1 MKRQSEDRKD
11 AKIRMPGAMDRG
23 PVQFDSRAAKRAGDV
38 LTIATNEVVTAPPTT
53 TIISAVKIMTSYGFG
68 RLPIADA
75 GTRRLL
81 GFVTGVDVVDF
92 LGGGIRHNL
101 LKKKYEG
108 NILAAIN
115 ADIREI
121 MSPRL
126 ISIGEKAYRRGCPK
140 VDVREERRAVWPVVD
155 EEARIKALITEHD
168 FAKLV
173 AGVNTG
179 IKVEEFM
186 SPTVITANGQISIE
200 KTTRIM
206 VQQGG
211 FRKLP
216 VVQDSILIGM
226 VTASDIMR
234 YLGSGEAFEKVVTGD
249 IGEVMSQPIKTLV
262 RRDLV
267 STGKD
272 VDLGWAAEMMME
284 KGVGAL
290 PVMDKGSLQGIITKR
305 DFIRAF
311 AEEKRGIIP

>member
-1 MKRQSEDRKD
+1 MKRLSEDRKD

-23 PVQFDSRAAKRAGDV
+23 PVQFDSRVAKRTGDV
-38 LTIATNEVVTAPPTT
+38 LTIATADVVTAPPTT
-53 TIISAVKIMTSYGFG
+53 TIIGAIKIMTSYGFG
-68 RLPIADA
+68 RLPIADP

-81 GFVTGVDVVDF
+81 GFVTGVDIVDF

-121 MSPRL
+121 MSSQL
-126 ISIGEKAYRRGCPK
+126 ISIGEKSSVEDALKLMYEKNVGGL
-140 VDVREERRAVWPVVD
+140 PVVD
-155 EEARIKALITEHD
+155 EENRIKALVTEHD

-173 AGVNTG
+173 SGLNTG

-186 SPTVITANGQISIE
+186 SPNVITANGQISIE
-200 KTTRIM
+200 KTTKMM
-206 VQQGG
+206 VQHGG

-216 VVQDSILIGM
+216 VVQDSILVGM

-234 YLGSGEAFEKVVTGD
+234 YLGSGEAFGKVVTGD
-249 IGEVMSQPIKTLV
+249 IGEVMSQPIKNLV
-262 RRDLV
+262 RRNIVFTDKE
-267 STGKD
+267 T
-272 VDLGWAAEMMME
+272 DLGAAADKMME
-284 KGVGAL
+284 NGVGAL
-290 PVMDKGSLQGIITKR
+290 PVMEDGSLLGIITKR

-311 AEEKRGIIP
+311 AVEKRGIIT

>member
-115 ADIREI
+115 ADIREV

-126 ISIGEKAYRRGCPK
+126 ISIGEKASVEDALKLMYEKNVGGL
-140 VDVREERRAVWPVVD
+140 PVVD

>member
-1 MKRQSEDRKD
+1 
-11 AKIRMPGAMDRG
+11 MDRG

-38 LTIATNEVVTAPPTT
+38 LTIATADVVTAPPTT
-53 TIISAVKIMTSYGFG
+53 TIIGAVKIMTSYGFG
-68 RLPIADA
+68 RLPIADP

-126 ISIGEKAYRRGCPK
+126 ISITEKSSVEDALKLMYEKSVGGL
-140 VDVREERRAVWPVVD
+140 PVVD
-155 EEARIKALITEHD
+155 EDNRIKALVTEHD

-186 SPTVITANGQISIE
+186 SPNVITANGSISIE
-200 KTTRIM
+200 KTTRMM

-234 YLGSGEAFEKVVTGD
+234 YLGTGEAFGKVVTGD
-249 IGEVMSQPIKTLV
+249 IRDVMSQQIKILV

-267 STGKD
+267 STTKEA
-272 VDLGWAAEMMME
+272 DLGTAAETMMD

-290 PVMDKGSLQGIITKR
+290 PVMDDGSLVGIITKR

>member
-1 MKRQSEDRKD
+1 
-11 AKIRMPGAMDRG
+11 MDRG

-38 LTIATNEVVTAPPTT
+38 LTIATADVVTAPPTT
-53 TIISAVKIMTSYGFG
+53 TIIGAVKIMTSYGFG

-126 ISIGEKAYRRGCPK
+126 ISIGERSSVEDALKLMYEKNVGGL
-140 VDVREERRAVWPVVD
+140 PVVD
-155 EEARIKALITEHD
+155 EDNRIKALVTEHD

-186 SPTVITANGQISIE
+186 SPNVITANGQISIE
-200 KTTRIM
+200 KTTRMM

-234 YLGSGEAFEKVVTGD
+234 YLGTGEAFGKVVTGD
-249 IGEVMSQPIKTLV
+249 IRDVMSQPIKVLV

-267 STGKD
+267 STTKEA
-272 VDLGWAAEMMME
+272 DLGAAAETMMD

-290 PVMDKGSLQGIITKR
+290 PVMENGSLVGIITKR

>member
-1 MKRQSEDRKD
+1 
-11 AKIRMPGAMDRG
+11 MDRG

-38 LTIATNEVVTAPPTT
+38 LTIATADVVTAPPTT
-53 TIISAVKIMTSYGFG
+53 TIIGAIKIMTSYGFG

-92 LGGGIRHNL
+92 LGGGVRHNL

-126 ISIGEKAYRRGCPK
+126 ISIDEKASVEDALKLMYEKNVGGL
-140 VDVREERRAVWPVVD
+140 PVVD
-155 EEARIKALITEHD
+155 EGSRIKALITEHD

-179 IKVEEFM
+179 IKVEEVM
-186 SPTVITANGQISIE
+186 SPNVITANGQISIE
-200 KTTRIM
+200 KTTRMM

-234 YLGSGEAFEKVVTGD
+234 YLGTGEAFGKVVTGD
-249 IGEVMSQPIKTLV
+249 IREVMSQPIKILV
-262 RRDLV
+262 RKDLV
-267 STGKD
+267 STEKEADIGE
-272 VDLGWAAEMMME
+272 AADMMMK

-290 PVMDKGSLQGIITKR
+290 PVMENGSLVGIITKR
-305 DFIRAF
+305 DFIRSF
-311 AEEKRGIIP
+311 AEEKRGVIS

>member
-1 MKRQSEDRKD
+1 
-11 AKIRMPGAMDRG
+11 MDRG
-23 PVQFDSRAAKRAGDV
+23 PVQFDSRAAKRTGDV
-38 LTIATNEVVTAPPTT
+38 LTIATTDVVTAPPTT
-53 TIISAVKIMTSYGFG
+53 TIIGAIKIMTSYGFG

-75 GTRRLL
+75 GTRRLI

-121 MSPRL
+121 MSPAI
-126 ISIGEKAYRRGCPK
+126 ISIGEKAS
-140 VDVREERRAVWPVVD
+140 VEEALKLMYEKNVGGLPVVD
-155 EEARIKALITEHD
+155 EEAKIKALVTEHD

-173 AGVNTG
+173 AGLNTG
-179 IKVEEFM
+179 ISVEEFM
-186 SPTVITANGQISIE
+186 SPNVITANSQISIE
-200 KTTRIM
+200 KTTKMM

-216 VVQDSILIGM
+216 VVQDSIMMGM

-234 YLGSGEAFEKVVTGD
+234 YLGSGEAFGKVVTGD
-249 IGEVMSQPIKTLV
+249 IGDVMSQPIKTLV
-262 RRDLV
+262 RRDLI
-267 STGKD
+267 STDKEA
-272 VDLGWAAEMMME
+272 DLGAAAELMMV

-290 PVMDKGSLQGIITKR
+290 PVMDNGSLLGIITKR

>member
-1 MKRQSEDRKD
+1 
-11 AKIRMPGAMDRG
+11 MDRG

-38 LTIATNEVVTAPPTT
+38 LTIATADVVTAPPTT
-53 TIISAVKIMTSYGFG
+53 TIIGAVKIMTTYGFG

-126 ISIGEKAYRRGCPK
+126 ISIGEKSSVEDALKLMYEKNVGGL
-140 VDVREERRAVWPVVD
+140 PVVD
-155 EEARIKALITEHD
+155 EDNRIMALITEHD

-186 SPTVITANGQISIE
+186 SPNVITANGSISIE
-200 KTTRIM
+200 KTTRMM

-234 YLGSGEAFEKVVTGD
+234 YLGTGEAFGKVVTGD
-249 IGEVMSQPIKTLV
+249 IGDAMSQPIKTLV
-262 RRDLV
+262 RKDFV
-267 STGKD
+267 SIAKEA
-272 VDLGWAAEMMME
+272 DLGAAAETMMDN
-284 KGVGAL
+284 GVGAL
-290 PVMDKGSLQGIITKR
+290 PVMENGSLLGIITKR
-305 DFIRAF
+305 DFIRVF

>member
-1 MKRQSEDRKD
+1 MKRLSEDRKD

-23 PVQFDSRAAKRAGDV
+23 PVSFDSRVARRAGDV
-38 LTIATNEVVTAPPTT
+38 LTMATTEVVTAPPTT
-53 TIISAVKIMTSYGFG
+53 TIIGAVKIMTSYGFG

-126 ISIGEKAYRRGCPK
+126 ISIGEKASVEDALKLMYEKNVGGL
-140 VDVREERRAVWPVVD
+140 PVVD
-155 EEARIKALITEHD
+155 EETRIRALITEHD

-186 SPTVITANGQISIE
+186 SPTVITANGQMSIE
-200 KTTRIM
+200 KTTKMM

-234 YLGSGEAFEKVVTGD
+234 YLGSGEAFGKVVTGD
-249 IGEVMSQPIKTLV
+249 IGEVMSQPIKILV

-267 STGKD
+267 TTEKD
-272 VDLGWAAEMMME
+272 ADLGWAAETMME

-290 PVMDKGSLQGIITKR
+290 PVMDNGSLLGIITKR

>member
-1 MKRQSEDRKD
+1 MKRLSEDRKD
-11 AKIRMPGAMDRG
+11 SKIRMPGAMDRG
-23 PVQFDSRAAKRAGDV
+23 PVQFDSRAAKRTGDV
-38 LTIATNEVVTAPPTT
+38 LTIATTEVVTAPPTT

-81 GFVTGVDVVDF
+81 GVVTSVDVVDF

-126 ISIGEKAYRRGCPK
+126 LSIGEKSSVEDALKLMYEKNVGGL
-140 VDVREERRAVWPVVD
+140 PVVD
-155 EEARIKALITEHD
+155 EETRIKALITEHD
-168 FAKLV
+168 FAKLL

-186 SPTVITANGQISIE
+186 SPNVVTANGQMSIE
-200 KTTRIM
+200 KTTKMM

-234 YLGSGEAFEKVVTGD
+234 YLGSGEAFGKVVTGD
-249 IGEVMSQPIKTLV
+249 IGEVMSQHIKILV

-267 STGKD
+267 STEKEA
-272 VDLGWAAEMMME
+272 DLGGAAETMME
-284 KGVGAL
+284 KGIGAL
-290 PVMDKGSLQGIITKR
+290 PVMENGSLVGIITKR

>member
-1 MKRQSEDRKD
+1 
-11 AKIRMPGAMDRG
+11 MPGAIDRG
-23 PVQFDSRAAKRAGDV
+23 PVQFDSRAAKRTGDV
-38 LTIATNEVVTAPPTT
+38 LTIATSEVVTAPPTT
-53 TIISAVKIMTSYGFG
+53 TIIGAIKIMTSYGFG
-68 RLPIADA
+68 RLPIADP

-108 NILAAIN
+108 NILAAVN

-121 MSPRL
+121 MSPGL
-126 ISIGEKAYRRGCPK
+126 ISITEKSSVEDALKLMYEKNVGGL
-140 VDVREERRAVWPVVD
+140 PVVD
-155 EEARIKALITEHD
+155 EENRIKALITEHD

-186 SPTVITANGQISIE
+186 SPNVITANGQMSIE
-200 KTTRIM
+200 KTTRMM

-216 VVQDSILIGM
+216 VVQDSILMGM

-234 YLGSGEAFEKVVTGD
+234 YLGSGEAFGKVVTGD
-249 IGEVMSQPIKTLV
+249 IGEVMSQPIKILV

-267 STGKD
+267 STEKD
-272 VDLGWAAEMMME
+272 ADLGRAAETMME

-290 PVMDKGSLQGIITKR
+290 PVMENGSLLGIITKR

-311 AEEKRGIIP
+311 AEEKRGIIT

>member
-126 ISIGEKAYRRGCPK
+126 ISIGEKASVEDALKLMYEKNVGGL
-140 VDVREERRAVWPVVD
+140 PVVD

-272 VDLGWAAEMMME
+272 VDLGWAGEMMME

>member
-108 NILAAIN
+108 NILAASN

-126 ISIGEKAYRRGCPK
+126 ISIGEKASVEDALKLMYEKNVGGL
-140 VDVREERRAVWPVVD
+140 PVVD
-155 EEARIKALITEHD
+155 EEARIKALITEHY

>member
-1 MKRQSEDRKD
+1 
-11 AKIRMPGAMDRG
+11 MDRG
-23 PVQFDSRAAKRAGDV
+23 PVQFDSRAAKHAGDV
-38 LTIATNEVVTAPPTT
+38 LTIATTEVVTAPPTT
-53 TIISAVKIMTSYGFG
+53 TIIGAIKIMTSYGFG

-121 MSPRL
+121 MSPGL
-126 ISIGEKAYRRGCPK
+126 ISITEKSSVEDALKLMYEKNVGGL
-140 VDVREERRAVWPVVD
+140 PVVD
-155 EEARIKALITEHD
+155 EDNRIKALITEHD

-179 IKVEEFM
+179 IKVGEFM
-186 SPTVITANGQISIE
+186 SPNVITANGQMSIE
-200 KTTRIM
+200 KTTRMM

-216 VVQDSILIGM
+216 VVQDSILTGM

-234 YLGSGEAFEKVVTGD
+234 YLGSGEAFGKVVTGD
-249 IGEVMSQPIKTLV
+249 IGEVMSQPIKILV

-267 STGKD
+267 STEKEA
-272 VDLGWAAEMMME
+272 DLGEAAETMIE
-284 KGVGAL
+284 KGIGAL
-290 PVMDKGSLQGIITKR
+290 PVMENGSLVGIITKR

-311 AEEKRGIIP
+311 AEEKRGIIT

>member
-1 MKRQSEDRKD
+1 
-11 AKIRMPGAMDRG
+11 MDRG
-23 PVQFDSRAAKRAGDV
+23 PVQFDSRAAKRTGDV
-38 LTIATNEVVTAPPTT
+38 LTIATAEVVTAPPTT
-53 TIISAVKIMTSYGFG
+53 TIIGAIKIMTSYGFG

-121 MSPRL
+121 MSPSL
-126 ISIGEKAYRRGCPK
+126 ISIGEKASVEDALKLMYEQNVGGL
-140 VDVREERRAVWPVVD
+140 PVVD
-155 EEARIKALITEHD
+155 EETRIKALITEHD

-186 SPTVITANGQISIE
+186 SPNVITANGQMSIE
-200 KTTRIM
+200 KTTKMM

-234 YLGSGEAFEKVVTGD
+234 YLGSGEAFGKVVTGD
-249 IGEVMSQPIKTLV
+249 IGEVMSQQIKILV

-267 STGKD
+267 STDKD
-272 VDLGWAAEMMME
+272 TDLGSAAEMMME
-284 KGVGAL
+284 KGVGSL
-290 PVMDKGSLQGIITKR
+290 PVMDNGSLVGIITKR

>member
-1 MKRQSEDRKD
+1 MN
-11 AKIRMPGAMDRG
+11 RG
-23 PVQFDSRAAKRAGDV
+23 PVQFDSRAAKHAGDV
-38 LTIATNEVVTAPPTT
+38 LTIATTEVVTAPPTT
-53 TIISAVKIMTSYGFG
+53 TIIGAIKIMTSYGFG

-121 MSPRL
+121 MSSGL
-126 ISIGEKAYRRGCPK
+126 ISITEKSSVEDALKLMYEKNVGGL
-140 VDVREERRAVWPVVD
+140 PVVD
-155 EEARIKALITEHD
+155 EDNRIKALITEHD

-186 SPTVITANGQISIE
+186 SPNVITANGQMSIE
-200 KTTRIM
+200 KTTRMM

-216 VVQDSILIGM
+216 VVQDSILTGM

-234 YLGSGEAFEKVVTGD
+234 YLGSGEAFGKVVTGD
-249 IGEVMSQPIKTLV
+249 IGEVMSQPIKILV

-267 STGKD
+267 STEKEA
-272 VDLGWAAEMMME
+272 DLGGAAETMIE
-284 KGVGAL
+284 KGIGAL
-290 PVMDKGSLQGIITKR
+290 PVMENGSLVGIITKR

-311 AEEKRGIIP
+311 AEEKRGIIT

>member
-1 MKRQSEDRKD
+1 MKRLSEDRKD

-23 PVQFDSRAAKRAGDV
+23 PVSFDSRVARRAGDV
-38 LTIATNEVVTAPPTT
+38 LTMATTEVVTAPPTT
-53 TIISAVKIMTSYGFG
+53 TIIGAVKIMTSYGFG

-101 LKKKYEG
+101 LRKKYEG
-108 NILAAIN
+108 KILTAIN

-126 ISIGEKAYRRGCPK
+126 ISIGEKASVEDALKLMYEKNVGGL
-140 VDVREERRAVWPVVD
+140 PVVD
-155 EEARIKALITEHD
+155 EETRIRALITEHD

-186 SPTVITANGQISIE
+186 SPTVITANGQMSIE
-200 KTTRIM
+200 KTTKMM

-234 YLGSGEAFEKVVTGD
+234 YLGSGEAFGKVVTGD
-249 IGEVMSQPIKTLV
+249 IGEVMSQPIKILV

-267 STGKD
+267 TTEKD
-272 VDLGWAAEMMME
+272 ADLGWAAETMME

-290 PVMDKGSLQGIITKR
+290 PVMDNGSLLGIITKR

>member
-1 MKRQSEDRKD
+1 MKRPSEDRKD

-38 LTIATNEVVTAPPTT
+38 LTIATADVVTAPPTT
-53 TIISAVKIMTSYGFG
+53 TIISAIKIMTSYGFG

-126 ISIGEKAYRRGCPK
+126 ISITEKSSVEDALKLMYEKNVGGL
-140 VDVREERRAVWPVVD
+140 PVVD
-155 EEARIKALITEHD
+155 EDNRIKALVTEHD

-186 SPTVITANGQISIE
+186 SPNVITANGHMSIE
-200 KTTRIM
+200 KTTRMM

-234 YLGSGEAFEKVVTGD
+234 YLGSGEAFGKVVTGD
-249 IGEVMSQPIKTLV
+249 IGEVMSQPIKILV

-267 STGKD
+267 STEKD
-272 VDLGWAAEMMME
+272 ADLGEAAETMME

-290 PVMDKGSLQGIITKR
+290 PVMENGSLLGIITKR

>member
-1 MKRQSEDRKD
+1 
-11 AKIRMPGAMDRG
+11 MDRG
-23 PVQFDSRAAKRAGDV
+23 PVQFDSRAAKRTGDV
-38 LTIATNEVVTAPPTT
+38 LTIATSEVVTAPPTT
-53 TIISAVKIMTSYGFG
+53 TIIGAIKIMTSYGFG
-68 RLPIADA
+68 RLPIADP

-108 NILAAIN
+108 NILAAVN

-121 MSPRL
+121 MSPGL
-126 ISIGEKAYRRGCPK
+126 ISITEKSSVEDALKLMYEKNVGGL
-140 VDVREERRAVWPVVD
+140 PVVD
-155 EEARIKALITEHD
+155 EDNRIKALITEHD

-186 SPTVITANGQISIE
+186 SPNVITANGQMSIE
-200 KTTRIM
+200 KTTRMM

-216 VVQDSILIGM
+216 VVQDSILMGM

-234 YLGSGEAFEKVVTGD
+234 YLGSGEAFGKVVTGD
-249 IGEVMSQPIKTLV
+249 IGEVMSQPIKILV

-267 STGKD
+267 STEKD
-272 VDLGWAAEMMME
+272 ADLGRAAETMME

-290 PVMDKGSLQGIITKR
+290 PVMENGSLVGIITKR

>member
-1 MKRQSEDRKD
+1 
-11 AKIRMPGAMDRG
+11 MDRG
-23 PVQFDSRAAKRAGDV
+23 PVQFDSRAAKRTGDV
-38 LTIATNEVVTAPPTT
+38 LTIATSEVVTAPPTT
-53 TIISAVKIMTSYGFG
+53 TIIGAIKIMTSYGFG
-68 RLPIADA
+68 RLPIADP

-108 NILAAIN
+108 NILAAVN

-121 MSPRL
+121 MSPGL
-126 ISIGEKAYRRGCPK
+126 ISITEKSSVEDALKLMYEKNVGGL
-140 VDVREERRAVWPVVD
+140 PVVD
-155 EEARIKALITEHD
+155 EENRIKALITEHD

-186 SPTVITANGQISIE
+186 SPNVITANGQMSIE
-200 KTTRIM
+200 KTTRMM

-216 VVQDSILIGM
+216 VVQDSILMGM

-234 YLGSGEAFEKVVTGD
+234 YLGSGEAFGKVVTGD
-249 IGEVMSQPIKTLV
+249 IGEVMSQPIKILV

-267 STGKD
+267 STEKD
-272 VDLGWAAEMMME
+272 ADLGRAAETMME

-290 PVMDKGSLQGIITKR
+290 PVMENGSLVGIITKR

-311 AEEKRGIIP
+311 AEEKRGIIT

>member
-1 MKRQSEDRKD
+1 MKRPSEDR
-11 AKIRMPGAMDRG
+11 KIRMPGAMDRG
-23 PVQFDSRAAKRAGDV
+23 PVQFDSRAAKRTGDV
-38 LTIATNEVVTAPPTT
+38 LTIATSEVVTAPPTT
-53 TIISAVKIMTSYGFG
+53 TIIGAIKIMTSYGFG
-68 RLPIADA
+68 RLPIADP

-101 LKKKYEG
+101 LKKKYEDA
-108 NILAAIN
+108 LKL
-115 ADIREI
+115 
-121 MSPRL
+121 MY
-126 ISIGEKAYRRGCPK
+126 EKNVGGL
-140 VDVREERRAVWPVVD
+140 PVVD
-155 EEARIKALITEHD
+155 EENRIKALITEHD

-186 SPTVITANGQISIE
+186 SPNVITANGQMSIE
-200 KTTRIM
+200 KTTRMM

-216 VVQDSILIGM
+216 VVQDSILMGM

-234 YLGSGEAFEKVVTGD
+234 YLGSGEAFGKVVTGD
-249 IGEVMSQPIKTLV
+249 IGEVMSQPIKILV

-267 STGKD
+267 STEKD
-272 VDLGWAAEMMME
+272 ADLGRAAETMME

-290 PVMDKGSLQGIITKR
+290 PVMENGSLVGIITKR

-311 AEEKRGIIP
+311 AEEKRGIIT

>member
-1 MKRQSEDRKD
+1 
-11 AKIRMPGAMDRG
+11 MDRG

-38 LTIATNEVVTAPPTT
+38 LTIATAEVVAAPPTT
-53 TIISAVKIMTSYGFG
+53 TIIGAIKIMTSYGFG
-68 RLPIADA
+68 RLPIADP
-75 GTRRLL
+75 GTKRLL

-115 ADIREI
+115 AEIREI

-126 ISIGEKAYRRGCPK
+126 VSVTEKSS
-140 VDVREERRAVWPVVD
+140 VDDALKLMYEKNVGGLPVVD
-155 EEARIKALITEHD
+155 EDNRIKALITEHD

-186 SPTVITANGQISIE
+186 SPNVITANSQISIE
-200 KTTRIM
+200 KTTRMM

-216 VVQDSILIGM
+216 VVQDSILTGM

-234 YLGSGEAFEKVVTGD
+234 YLGSGEAFGKVVTGD
-249 IGEVMSQPIKTLV
+249 IGEVMSQPIKILV

-267 STGKD
+267 FTDKD
-272 VDLGWAAEMMME
+272 ADLGGAGEKMME

-290 PVMDKGSLQGIITKR
+290 PVMENGSLLGIITKR

>member
-1 MKRQSEDRKD
+1 
-11 AKIRMPGAMDRG
+11 MDRG
-23 PVQFDSRAAKRAGDV
+23 PVQFDSRAAKRTGDV
-38 LTIATNEVVTAPPTT
+38 LTIATTDVVTAPPTT
-53 TIISAVKIMTSYGFG
+53 TIIGAIKIMTSYGFG

-75 GTRRLL
+75 GTRRLI

-121 MSPRL
+121 MSPGI
-126 ISIGEKAYRRGCPK
+126 ISIGEKAS
-140 VDVREERRAVWPVVD
+140 VEEALKLMYEKNVGGLPVVD
-155 EEARIKALITEHD
+155 EETRIKALITEHD

-173 AGVNTG
+173 AGLNTG
-179 IKVEEFM
+179 ISVEEFM
-186 SPTVITANGQISIE
+186 SPNVITANGQISIE
-200 KTTRIM
+200 KTTKMM

-216 VVQDSILIGM
+216 VVQDSIMMGM

-234 YLGSGEAFEKVVTGD
+234 YLGSGEAFGKVVTGD
-249 IGEVMSQPIKTLV
+249 IGDVMSQPIKTLV
-262 RRDLV
+262 RRDLI
-267 STGKD
+267 STDKEA
-272 VDLGWAAEMMME
+272 DLGAAAELMMV

-290 PVMDKGSLQGIITKR
+290 PVMDNGSLLGIITKR

>member
-1 MKRQSEDRKD
+1 MKRPSEDR
-11 AKIRMPGAMDRG
+11 KIRMPGAMDRG
-23 PVQFDSRAAKRAGDV
+23 PVQFDSRAAKHAGDV
-38 LTIATNEVVTAPPTT
+38 LTIATTEVVTAPPTT
-53 TIISAVKIMTSYGFG
+53 TIIGAIKIMTSYGFG

-121 MSPRL
+121 MSPGL
-126 ISIGEKAYRRGCPK
+126 ISITEKSSVEDALKLMYEKNVGGL
-140 VDVREERRAVWPVVD
+140 PVVD
-155 EEARIKALITEHD
+155 EDNRIKALITEHD

-186 SPTVITANGQISIE
+186 SPNVVTANGQMSIE
-200 KTTRIM
+200 KTTRMM

-216 VVQDSILIGM
+216 VVQDSILTGM

-234 YLGSGEAFEKVVTGD
+234 YLGSGEAFGKVVTGD
-249 IGEVMSQPIKTLV
+249 IGEVMSQPIKILV

-267 STGKD
+267 STEKEA
-272 VDLGWAAEMMME
+272 DLGEAAEAMIE
-284 KGVGAL
+284 KGIGAL
-290 PVMDKGSLQGIITKR
+290 PVMENGSLVGIITKR

-311 AEEKRGIIP
+311 AEEKRGIIT

>member
-1 MKRQSEDRKD
+1 MKRHSEDRKD
-11 AKIRMPGAMDRG
+11 SKIRMPGAMDRG
-23 PVQFDSRAAKRAGDV
+23 PVQFDSRVAKRAGDV

-53 TIISAVKIMTSYGFG
+53 TIIGAIKIMTSYGFG

-101 LKKKYEG
+101 LKKKYER

-126 ISIGEKAYRRGCPK
+126 ISIGEKAS
-140 VDVREERRAVWPVVD
+140 VEEALRLMYEKNVGGLPVVD
-155 EEARIKALITEHD
+155 DEGRIKALVTEHD

-186 SPTVITANGQISIE
+186 SPSVITANGQISIE
-200 KTTRIM
+200 KTTKIM
-206 VQQGG
+206 VQPGG

-249 IGEVMSQPIKTLV
+249 IGDVMSQPIKVLV
-262 RRDLV
+262 RRDIV
-267 STGKD
+267 STEKD
-272 VDLGWAAEMMME
+272 ADLGWAAETMMD

-290 PVMDKGSLQGIITKR
+290 PVMDKGSLLGIITKR